1 MFEYG
6 ICEINFVD
14 FIKIIRIIFKINEN
28 NFAMFKETNEVTN
41 IISPN
46 INESP
51 RSGPAT
57 KFASIKFSYIVLNL

>member
-1 MFEYG
+1 MEN
-6 ICEINFVD
+6 ENQN
-14 FIKIIRIIFKINEN
+14 KINEN

-57 KFASIKFSYIVLNL
+57 KFASIKFSDIMLNL

>member
-1 MFEYG
+1 MDQEKFG
-6 ICEINFVD
+6 N
-14 FIKIIRIIFKINEN
+14 FIKTIRMIFKINDI
-28 NFAMFKETNEVTN
+28 NFAMFKEINEVTN

-57 KFASIKFSYIVLNL
+57 IFASIKFSDIVLNL